1 MAREF
6 HGLTVLLIYI
16 YISHIY
22 LYRYYVKNGHH
33 VIQVICN
40 GLYFIWVFVL
50 FLRISEAGY
59 CYRGYPCTTTKYRS
73 SSYTTSCGAWGQFR
87 CTRYKYDN
95 LIALFNYLNASFN
108 ALTINI
114 LLYWQY
120 KIVLNKSLWKI
131 NGQSRNAFSALI
143 KWK

>member
-1 MAREF
+1 M
-6 HGLTVLLIYI
+6 IYQGVHNFFLCV

-22 LYRYYVKNGHH
+22 LYRYYVKNGHN
-33 VIQVICN
+33 VIHVICN

-59 CYRGYPCTTTKYRS
+59 CNRGYQCTTQNYRS
-73 SSYTTSCGAWGQFR
+73 SSYTTKCGFWGAFR
-87 CTRYKYDN
+87 CSKYKYDN
-95 LIALFNYLNASFN
+95 LMALFNDFNASFN
-108 ALTINI
+108 ALTTNR

-120 KIVLNKSLWKI
+120 KIVLNKSWWNN
-131 NGQSRNAFSALI
+131 NGQSRNAFNALI